1 MEKDFGNSTEK
12 AKQFYKKLLRYSSG
26 ANETVLQ
33 RGIYAIGSFK
43 YDDMTG
49 SETAALCKALNYA
62 PCSTTVKL
70 FQRIRIGTSIY
81 HSAEYK
87 RVVSRNSYTVLYK
100 DNDVFLFG
108 QVKYDFQHHFCANT
122 DCDGRSCGTTSNFA
136 MIKELPRETSQPSL
150 VRDPLTKATG
160 FHVAVVKAPREPE
173 ILVAVPLTN
182 ILQKCI
188 FIQFRD
194 SDSAYISHFPN
205 RWEKD

>member
-1 MEKDFGNSTEK
+1 
-12 AKQFYKKLLRYSSG
+12 
-26 ANETVLQ
+26 
-33 RGIYAIGSFK
+33 
-43 YDDMTG
+43 MTG
-49 SETAALCKALNYA
+49 SETAALFKALNYA
-62 PCSTTVKL
+62 PCSTTVKM

-108 QVKYDFQHHFCANT
+108 QVKFYFQHHFCANI
-122 DCDGRSCGTTSNFA
+122 DRDGRSCGTTSNFA
-136 MIKELPRETSQPSL
+136 MITELPREPSQPSL
-150 VRDPLTKATG
+150 VRDPVTKATG
-160 FHVAVVKAPREPE
+160 FHVAVVKAPRGPE
-173 ILVAVPLTN
+173 ILVAVLLTN